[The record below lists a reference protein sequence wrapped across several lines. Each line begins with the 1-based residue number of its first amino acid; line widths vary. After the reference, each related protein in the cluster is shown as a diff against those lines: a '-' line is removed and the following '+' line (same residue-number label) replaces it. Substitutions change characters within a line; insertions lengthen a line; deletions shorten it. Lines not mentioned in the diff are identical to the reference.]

1 MQILFKNFKAFEK
14 SLSAGGKVTVQNQK
28 QFTLRLLNNPETALK
43 YL

>member
-1 MQILFKNFKAFEK
+1 MQILFKNFKVFEK
-14 SLSAGGKVTVQNQK
+14 SINTGERVKVQNHK